1 MILIDNKFGATP
13 MIGIEGENLWAMMN
27 NVTFYGETEA
37 RDCSREGVC
46 LERSKEPGCI
56 DRTAIMIS

>member
-37 RDCSREGVC
+37 RDCS
-46 LERSKEPGCI
+46 S
-56 DRTAIMIS
+56 